1 MTAKFLTIIPVRLA
15 STRLPN
21 KPLADILGKSMIA
34 RVYEQA
40 IKANLGKVVIA
51 CDGEEIAAEVKKF
64 GGEYVITDP
73 NLPSGTDRIYA
84 AYEQLAD
91 KNFDAIINLQGDL
104 PNIDPNV
111 IRAAAESSLEEGC
124 DFATVASKIKNKA
137 EITNPNVVKIAI
149 SFENFTEKNLGRAL
163 YFSRCPIPY
172 YKDLGTFLKSRCD
185 ELDTLICENRS
196 AAYNDIREQRKRSK
210 SDVDSHHS
218 RDFEQ
223 VPDYFHHIGIYAYKK
238 EALEKFVR
246 LKPST
251 LEKRE
256 SLEQLR
262 ALENNMKIFVKI
274 VDAHPLS
281 VDTKEDLEVVTK
293 VIADS
298 L

>member
-1 MTAKFLTIIPVRLA
+1 MTAKLLTIIPVRLA

-21 KPLADILGKSMIA
+21 KPLADILGKTMIK

-40 IKANLGKVVIA
+40 LKANLGRVVIA

-84 AYEQLAD
+84 AYEQLSD
-91 KNFDAIINLQGDL
+91 KNFDSIINLQGDL

-111 IRAAAESSLEEGC
+111 IRAAAESSLEDGC

-172 YKDLGTFLKSRCD
+172 SKDI
-185 ELDTLICENRS
+185 E
-196 AAYNDIREQRKRSK
+196 A
-210 SDVDSHHS
+210 
-218 RDFEQ
+218 
-223 VPDYFHHIGIYAYKK
+223 DYFHHIGIYAYKK
-238 EALEKFVR
+238 AALEKFVR

-281 VDTKEDLEVVTK
+281 VDTKEDLDIVTK
-293 VIADS
+293 LIADS
-298 L
+298 V